1 MLTPET
7 KRKID
12 NCRDTLVGK
21 IPVPMSQI
29 EQITLALTYKFMSD
43 IDEEN
48 RELGWA
54 SFFEWDFEKYAW
66 KTLMDKRNGAQERL
80 NLYSEGLDSMSRNG
94 NIPDLFRDIFRNAY
108 LPFKDP
114 TTLDRF
120 LKQIDEFHYEHSE
133 ELGNAFEYL
142 LSTAGSQGDAGQFRT
157 PRHIIDFLVSVV
169 EPTKDDTI
177 LDPACG
183 TAGFLI
189 SAYKHI
195 LEQNGKN
202 LSIED
207 KQKISKNI
215 SGYDISHDMV
225 RLSLVNMYLHN
236 FADPK
241 IYEYDTLS
249 SEERWHDD
257 FDCILA
263 NPPFMTPKGGSQPHK
278 RFSITSTKSEVL
290 FVDYIMEHMKIHGKA
305 GIIVPE
311 GVIFQSGKAYKELRE
326 NMVKNNF
333 LWAVVSLPGGVF
345 QPYSGV
351 KTSILFFDRQLA
363 KKTDKVLFVKVS
375 TDGYDL
381 GAQRRTI
388 SKNDLP
394 EAFEILKKYKED
406 IEKNNDIEPIS
417 SSLAHLVE
425 KAKIAETN
433 DYFLSGDRYREN
445 IGVDQSNFQMI
456 ELGEI
461 FEEIKNGKN
470 VDQIDEDWSYRV
482 SRIQTIAKWVVDL
495 SATKWTN
502 DSVNESDFLKEND
515 ILMSHINSIDH
526 LWKTAIFQSHEKVVH
541 WANLLRFRNYS
552 LDKILPKFALSVFK
566 SKRFLDEVQ
575 KYAQKAVNQASINT
589 TSLRSIQIPLPPLEV
604 QKQIIEEF
612 DWYQRIID
620 WARAVVESYKPTIKI
635 DPEWEIVRI
644 WDIAKVQG
652 WFAFKSQ
659 DMQETTGPQ
668 VIKIWN
674 VKELKFD
681 PQNNPS
687 YINEELFIRNSEYQL
702 FIDDILISMTGT
714 AGKRDYWNICMVD
727 IQWKFLLNQRV
738 WRIIPNWGI
747 DKKYLF
753 YILNHPNTKDNFYAN
768 AAGWV
773 RQWNISNKQIESIY
787 IPIPS
792 LEIQQSIVER
802 IENERKLV
810 EATKKLIDIY
820 DEKIKQRIGEVWG
833 L

>member
-66 KTLMDKRNGAQERL
+66 KNIMDKRNGAQERL

-202 LSIED
+202 LSIDD
-207 KQKISKNI
+207 KQRISRNI

-326 NMVKNNF
+326 NMIKNNF
-333 LWAVVSLPGGVF
+333 LWAVVSLPSGVF

-363 KKTDKVLFVKVS
+363 KKTDKVLFLKVS
-375 TDGYDL
+375 ADGYDL
-381 GAQRRTI
+381 GAQRRPI
-388 SKNDLP
+388 NKNDLP
-394 EAFEILKKYKED
+394 EAFEVLKRYKES
-406 IEKNNDIEPIS
+406 IETGNIENIS
-417 SSLAHLVE
+417 SSLAHLVD
-425 KAKIAETN
+425 KTQIAESGE
-433 DYFLSGDRYREN
+433 YSLSGERYKVTGISGKSN
-445 IGVDQSNFQMI
+445 WDMVKLWDIVDIKTGKKDVNEWNPDWEYPFFTCAKEYTFSNTYSFDTEALLIAWNGDVWAVKYYKWKFEAYQRTYVLSNFQ
-456 ELGEI
+456 
-461 FEEIKNGKN
+461 N
-470 VDQIDEDWSYRV
+470 VLPRYLFQILN
-482 SRIQTIAKWVVDL
+482 AK
-495 SATKWTN
+495 
-502 DSVNESDFLKEND
+502 LKETV
-515 ILMSHINSIDH
+515 S
-526 LWKTAIFQSHEKVVH
+526 
-541 WANLLRFRNYS
+541 
-552 LDKILPKFALSVFK
+552 
-566 SKRFLDEVQ
+566 VQ
-575 KYAQKAVNQASINT
+575 KLGNT
-589 TSLRSIQIPLPPLEV
+589 MPYIKLWMLTDFEIPIPPLEI
-604 QKQIIEEF
+604 QEQIVAEL
-612 DWYQRIID
+612 DGYQRIID
-620 WARAVVESYKPTIKI
+620 WARAVVENYKPTIKI
-635 DPEWEIVRI
+635 DPEWKLIELGNKEYIEILDWDRGSNYPKKEEFTENGYCLFLNTSNVRK
-644 WDIAKVQG
+644 WY
-652 WFAFKSQ
+652 
-659 DMQETTGPQ
+659 
-668 VIKIWN
+668 
-674 VKELKFD
+674 FD
-681 PQNNPS
+681 FS
-687 YINEELFIRNSEYQL
+687 KCDFINEERDNKLWKWKLIRWDLVLTTRGTLWNSANFSQEVE
-702 FIDDILISMTGT
+702 FNNIRINSWMVIL
-714 AGKRDYWNICMVD
+714 R
-727 IQWKFLLNQRV
+727 
-738 WRIIPNWGI
+738 PNS
-747 DKKYLF
+747 YNVLSS
-753 YILNHPNTKDNFYAN
+753 YILNYIN
-768 AAGWV
+768 
-773 RQWNISNKQIESIY
+773 SNGFLKQIEELLSWCAVPQLPIRSLSQFK
-787 IPIPS
+787 IPLPS
-792 LEIQQSIVER
+792 LEVQQLIVER
-802 IENERKLV
+802 IEKEQKLI
-810 EATKKLIDIY
+810 EATKELIDIY
-820 DEKIKQRIGEVWG
+820 EEKIKDRIGEVWG
-833 L
+833 ENNSK

>member
-66 KTLMDKRNGAQERL
+66 KNIMDKRNGAQERL

-311 GVIFQSGKAYKELRE
+311 GVIFQSGKSYKELRE

-333 LWAVVSLPGGVF
+333 LWAVVSLPSGVF

-351 KTSILFFDRQLA
+351 KTTILFFDRQLA
-363 KKTDKVLFVKVS
+363 KKTDKILFVNVS

-381 GAQRRTI
+381 GAQRRII
-388 SKNDLP
+388 SSNDLP
-394 EAFEILKKYKED
+394 EAFEIIKWYKD
-406 IEKNNDIEPIS
+406 GIEKNNIESIFSP
-417 SSLAHLVE
+417 LAHLVE
-425 KAKIAETN
+425 KSRIAESGE
-433 DYFLSGDRYREN
+433 YSLSGERYRTTGI
-445 IGVDQSNFQMI
+445 IGQSDWEMVKLGDTVDFQNWYAFQSEKYSDTGFQVI
-456 ELGEI
+456 RITNVQKWFIDPKGPK
-461 FEEIKNGKN
+461 FYPDEEINNLKDFILNKGDLLMSLTGN
-470 VDQIDEDWSYRV
+470 VWRVWILQADHLPAVLNQRVAKLQINDTSKLSKSYLFHILNSDRFETDA
-482 SRIQTIAKWVVDL
+482 IDL
-495 SATKWTN
+495 SGGVAQKNLWTGSLKDYKIPLPPLEIQEQIVVELDGYKQIIDGARAVVENYKPIIKINADWEIVEFNSLCEIVRWSSPRPAWDAKYYGPWVPRLMVWDITRDWMYTIPKIDSLTPEWAKHSRPMKKWDLIMAVSGQPWVCCILWVDACIHDWFAGFRNLDNTR
-502 DSVNESDFLKEND
+502 VTTEFAYF
-515 ILMSHINSIDH
+515 ILMSMQEKHNNEST
-526 LWKTAIFQSHEKVVH
+526 WAIFR
-541 WANLLRFRNYS
+541 NLNTDQIRN
-552 LDKILPKFALSVFK
+552 FK
-566 SKRFLDEVQ
+566 
-575 KYAQKAVNQASINT
+575 
-589 TSLRSIQIPLPPLEV
+589 IPLPPLEV
-604 QKQIIEEF
+604 Q
-612 DWYQRIID
+612 
-620 WARAVVESYKPTIKI
+620 
-635 DPEWEIVRI
+635 
-644 WDIAKVQG
+644 
-652 WFAFKSQ
+652 
-659 DMQETTGPQ
+659 
-668 VIKIWN
+668 
-674 VKELKFD
+674 
-681 PQNNPS
+681 
-687 YINEELFIRNSEYQL
+687 
-702 FIDDILISMTGT
+702 
-714 AGKRDYWNICMVD
+714 
-727 IQWKFLLNQRV
+727 
-738 WRIIPNWGI
+738 
-747 DKKYLF
+747 
-753 YILNHPNTKDNFYAN
+753 
-768 AAGWV
+768 
-773 RQWNISNKQIESIY
+773 ESI
-787 IPIPS
+787 
-792 LEIQQSIVER
+792 VDR
-802 IENERKLV
+802 IENEQ
-810 EATKKLIDIY
+810 KLINSTKEIISIY
-820 DEKIKQRIGEVWG
+820 EGKIKERIGEVWG
-833 L
+833 ENNSI

>member
-66 KTLMDKRNGAQERL
+66 KNIMDKRNGAQERL

-189 SAYKHI
+189 SAYKYI

-363 KKTDKVLFVKVS
+363 KKTDKILFVKVS
-375 TDGYDL
+375 NDGYDL
-381 GAQRRTI
+381 GAQRRETW
-388 SKNDLP
+388 KNDLP
-394 EAFEILKKYKED
+394 EAFGILKKYKEN
-406 IEKNNDIEPIS
+406 IEKNVQEEFISGSFVNIIEKTS
-417 SSLAHLVE
+417 
-425 KAKIAETN
+425 IAESG
-433 DYFLSGDRYREN
+433 DYNLSGDRYKTTGTAKNLKWWMVKIWDICEVWDGN
-445 IGVDQSNFQMI
+445 HSSNYPKAEEMVDAGI
-456 ELGEI
+456 I
-461 FEEIKNGKN
+461 FI
-470 VDQIDEDWSYRV
+470 R
-482 SRIQTIAKWVVDL
+482 
-495 SATKWTN
+495 
-502 DSVNESDFLKEND
+502 SVNIQND
-515 ILMSHINSIDH
+515 ILCANDIKYITAEKHAQLRKGWLQTNDILFTNRGEI
-526 LWKTAIFQSHEKVVH
+526 WKVALVTREFNN
-541 WANLLRFRNYS
+541 ANLNSQIAWLRPNIT
-552 LDKILPKFALSVFK
+552 LMP
-566 SKRFLDEVQ
+566 RFLWH
-575 KYAQKAVNQASINT
+575 I
-589 TSLRSIQIPLPPLEV
+589 LRSPIIQGVVQDWQAWATLKQFTIKQLKDLQIPLPSLEF
-604 QKQIIEEF
+604 QEQIVAEL
-612 DWYQRIID
+612 DGYQRIID
-620 WARAVVESYKPTIKI
+620 GARAVVENYKPIIKI
-635 DPEWEIVRI
+635 DPEWEI
-644 WDIAKVQG
+644 
-652 WFAFKSQ
+652 
-659 DMQETTGPQ
+659 
-668 VIKIWN
+668 
-674 VKELKFD
+674 KELGEICDVRDWTHDSPKQILEWYPLITSKNLKDGELDFSNVGYISEEDFKKVSQRSYVDEGDIIMPMIGTIWGACLIKKKEQEFAIKNVALFKKSKFII
-681 PQNNPS
+681 P
-687 YINEELFIRNSEYQL
+687 
-702 FIDDILISMTGT
+702 G
-714 AGKRDYWNICMVD
+714 
-727 IQWKFLLNQRV
+727 FLLN
-738 WRIIPNWGI
+738 
-747 DKKYLF
+747 
-753 YILNHPNTKDNFYAN
+753 ILKSEM
-768 AAGWV
+768 V
-773 RQWNISNKQIESIY
+773 RQMFDNQSAWATQKFVSLGVLRGLK
-787 IPIPS
+787 IPVPP
-792 LEIQQSIVER
+792 LEIQEQIVAR
-802 IENERKLV
+802 IETEENLINT
-810 EATKKLIDIY
+810 TKELISLF
-820 DEKIKQRIGEVWG
+820 EGKVKVRIGEVWWE
-833 L
+833 

>member
-66 KTLMDKRNGAQERL
+66 KNIMDKRNGAQERL

-363 KKTDKVLFVKVS
+363 KKTDKILFVKVS

-381 GAQRRTI
+381 GAQRRSI
-388 SKNDLP
+388 NKNDLP
-394 EAFEILKKYKED
+394 EAFEILKKYKDD
-406 IEKNNDIEPIS
+406 IEKNNIESIS
-417 SSLAHLVE
+417 SPLAHLVE
-425 KAKIAETN
+425 KSRIAESGE
-433 DYFLSGDRYREN
+433 YSLSGERYKATGV
-445 IGVDQSNFQMI
+445 IGQSDWDMVKLCEIVDIKTGKKDVNEWNPDWEFPFFTCAKEPTFSDSYSFDMEALLIAWNGDVWAVKYYKWKFEAYQRTYILSNFQ
-456 ELGEI
+456 
-461 FEEIKNGKN
+461 N
-470 VDQIDEDWSYRV
+470 VLPRYLFQLLNS
-482 SRIQTIAKWVVDL
+482 K
-495 SATKWTN
+495 
-502 DSVNESDFLKEND
+502 LKETV
-515 ILMSHINSIDH
+515 S
-526 LWKTAIFQSHEKVVH
+526 
-541 WANLLRFRNYS
+541 
-552 LDKILPKFALSVFK
+552 
-566 SKRFLDEVQ
+566 
-575 KYAQKAVNQASINT
+575 AQKLGNT
-589 TSLRSIQIPLPPLEV
+589 MPYIKLGMLTDYEIPLPPLEI
-604 QKQIIEEF
+604 QEQIVAEL
-612 DWYQRIID
+612 DGYQRIID
-620 WARAVVESYKPTIKI
+620 GARAVVENYKPIIKI
-635 DPEWEIVRI
+635 DPEWEI
-644 WDIAKVQG
+644 
-652 WFAFKSQ
+652 
-659 DMQETTGPQ
+659 
-668 VIKIWN
+668 
-674 VKELKFD
+674 KELGEICDVRDWTHDSPKQILEWYPLITSKNLKDGELDFSNVGYISEEDFKKVSQRSYVDEGDIIMPMIGTIWGACLIKKKEQEFAIKNVALFKKSKFII
-681 PQNNPS
+681 P
-687 YINEELFIRNSEYQL
+687 
-702 FIDDILISMTGT
+702 G
-714 AGKRDYWNICMVD
+714 
-727 IQWKFLLNQRV
+727 FLLN
-738 WRIIPNWGI
+738 
-747 DKKYLF
+747 
-753 YILNHPNTKDNFYAN
+753 ILKSEM
-768 AAGWV
+768 V
-773 RQWNISNKQIESIY
+773 RQMFDNQSAWATQKFVSLGVLRGLK
-787 IPIPS
+787 IPLPP
-792 LEIQQSIVER
+792 LEIQEQIVAR
-802 IENERKLV
+802 IETEENLINT
-810 EATKKLIDIY
+810 TKELISLF
-820 DEKIKQRIGEVWG
+820 EGKVKVRIGEVWWE
-833 L
+833 

>member
-66 KTLMDKRNGAQERL
+66 KNIMDKRNGAQERL

-157 PRHIIDFLVSVV
+157 PRHIIDFLVSIV

-207 KQKISKNI
+207 KQRISRNI

-249 SEERWHDD
+249 SEERWYDD

-333 LWAVVSLPGGVF
+333 LWAVVSLPSGVF

-375 TDGYDL
+375 ADGYDL
-381 GAQRRTI
+381 GAQRRPI
-388 SKNDLP
+388 NKNDLP
-394 EAFEILKKYKED
+394 EAFEVLKRYKESIKKD
-406 IEKNNDIEPIS
+406 GHPELVS
-417 SSLAHLVE
+417 GSLAHLVD
-425 KAKIAETN
+425 KTQIAEWGE
-433 DYFLSGDRYREN
+433 YSLSGERYKV
-445 IGVDQSNFQMI
+445 IGILGQSNWDMVKLWDIVDIKTGKKDVNEWNPDWEYPFFTCAKDHTFSNAYSFDTEALLIAWNGDVWAVKYYKWKFEAYQRTYVLSNFQ
-456 ELGEI
+456 
-461 FEEIKNGKN
+461 N
-470 VDQIDEDWSYRV
+470 VLPRYLFQILN
-482 SRIQTIAKWVVDL
+482 AK
-495 SATKWTN
+495 
-502 DSVNESDFLKEND
+502 LKETV
-515 ILMSHINSIDH
+515 S
-526 LWKTAIFQSHEKVVH
+526 
-541 WANLLRFRNYS
+541 
-552 LDKILPKFALSVFK
+552 
-566 SKRFLDEVQ
+566 
-575 KYAQKAVNQASINT
+575 AQKLGNT
-589 TSLRSIQIPLPPLEV
+589 MPYIKLGMLTDFEIPLPPLEI
-604 QKQIIEEF
+604 QEQIVAEL
-612 DWYQRIID
+612 DGYQRIID
-620 WARAVVESYKPTIKI
+620 GARAVVENYKPMIRI
-635 DPEWEIVRI
+635 DPEWEMVELGEIARVINWKAYKQEELLSSWKYPVLRVWNFFSNRDWYYSDLELDSDKYCDYWDLLYAWSASFWPRI
-644 WDIAKVQG
+644 WKWWKTIYHYHIWKIVPSELIDRVFLSHILEKETENLKSEWWRWIAMMHLTKEN
-652 WFAFKSQ
+652 FEKK
-659 DMQETTGPQ
+659 
-668 VIKIWN
+668 KIP
-674 VKELKFD
+674 L
-681 PQNNPS
+681 PP
-687 YINEELFIRNSEYQL
+687 
-702 FIDDILISMTGT
+702 
-714 AGKRDYWNICMVD
+714 
-727 IQWKFLLNQRV
+727 
-738 WRIIPNWGI
+738 
-747 DKKYLF
+747 
-753 YILNHPNTKDNFYAN
+753 
-768 AAGWV
+768 
-773 RQWNISNKQIESIY
+773 
-787 IPIPS
+787 
-792 LEIQQSIVER
+792 LEIQQSIVEQ
-802 IENERKLV
+802 IEEEQRLV
-810 EATKKLIDIY
+810 DANRRLIEIY
-820 DEKIKQRIGEVWG
+820 EGKIREKMDEVWG
-833 L
+833 VK